1 MKAARESIARRALKP
16 NDRRKI
22 LRARR
27 FHPRLAADAVGAAA
41 RSPGPLAA
49 RYRDRRYCPRPG
61 ARRALERANPRRAY
75 FLGGTA
81 HAVGRS
87 RDAPADAAPRCQVPA
102 RGAVARCAGICHR
115 RHDLAVQGGARRRLQ
130 GGGKTAACGDSYPLR
145 TAAGAFGRDRAADQ
159 GSRQRRG
166 LSRGDRT
173 CRLCASRSEAPV
185 RARSRS
191 ADFDPAGLP
200 DTLDR
205 GQCRKA
211 VPGAL
216 QGADCVALAAETMVG
231 TTRNAPLPSLRLHH
245 IIAKTRRNAMIH
257 VCSLAALPETV
268 KATGASHILTVMAN
282 VDQVQR
288 PESVLEANHLKVQVD
303 DITEEIEG
311 FVAPCDTHIEQ
322 VLNFVRGWDR
332 AAPLVVHCYAG
343 ISRSTASAFA
353 AACLLNPHRDEISIA
368 RQIRAASPIASPN
381 RLIVS
386 LADKALGREGRML
399 RALDEMGPSSML
411 VEGRPFR
418 IDLE

>member
-1 MKAARESIARRALKP
+1 
-16 NDRRKI
+16 
-22 LRARR
+22 
-27 FHPRLAADAVGAAA
+27 
-41 RSPGPLAA
+41 
-49 RYRDRRYCPRPG
+49 
-61 ARRALERANPRRAY
+61 
-75 FLGGTA
+75 
-81 HAVGRS
+81 
-87 RDAPADAAPRCQVPA
+87 
-102 RGAVARCAGICHR
+102 
-115 RHDLAVQGGARRRLQ
+115 
-130 GGGKTAACGDSYPLR
+130 
-145 TAAGAFGRDRAADQ
+145 
-159 GSRQRRG
+159 
-166 LSRGDRT
+166 
-173 CRLCASRSEAPV
+173 
-185 RARSRS
+185 
-191 ADFDPAGLP
+191 
-200 DTLDR
+200 
-205 GQCRKA
+205 
-211 VPGAL
+211 
-216 QGADCVALAAETMVG
+216 
-231 TTRNAPLPSLRLHH
+231 
-245 IIAKTRRNAMIH
+245 MIH

-311 FVAPCDTHIEQ
+311 FVAPYDTHIDQ

-399 RALDEMGPSSML
+399 RALDEMGPCSML